1 MNRLEKSVEAFV
13 SKNEAKRCCKNARE
27 SLTLQRN
34 CQSSISLSSQIM
46 TYTTTDFHLSATRL
60 WALAWAL
67 LTALPTL
74 ALSQRTLHDGW
85 RFRQGN
91 SEIWHPAQVPGN
103 THLDLMRERIIEDPF
118 FRLNERSVQWVDK
131 EDWMYETHFT
141 PTAEELAATHQTIV
155 FEGLDTYADVY
166 LNHQRLVEA
175 DNMHRTWRCDVK
187 GILQAGDNLLEVY
200 FHSPIKRNLPLF
212 DALPYRHNTGP
223 DHSQMGGIFDKTLSP
238 FARTAGFEYGWDWG
252 PRLVT
257 FGIWRPVRLETWS
270 GMRIA
275 DVWYIQKDVT
285 AARAL
290 LRTVVEVE
298 SDSEQPAATI
308 AITADGRPA
317 ATKTVDLHTGLNTI
331 TLDYTLRRPRLWW
344 TNGLGEPYLT
354 QMNCLV
360 DPRSSLPSNSQESL
374 PRHSQASRF
383 LCRDSITTPLGIRSL
398 RLHNDP
404 DEHGHNLYF
413 ELNGAPLYAK
423 GSDMIPN
430 DNFLT
435 RVTDSIY
442 RQVVRDAAAVNMNI
456 IRVWGGGIYEDD
468 AFYRACDEAG
478 ILVWQDFMY
487 ACQTYE
493 VDSAFLQNIRQEAID
508 NVRRLRNHACMAVYT
523 GNNEEQDVWFGW
535 GGKKRYFDEL
545 GQGERVWKMQHQIFY
560 EVLPEVVRDYAGGT
574 AYRPSCPWAF
584 EDTPSDGVNGDDH
597 YWGVWHGGEPI
608 EAYFDHHVRF
618 ESEYGFQSFPEY
630 ESVLLYN
637 PDPRDHDIYSEV
649 MMAHQNAGTYANH
662 RIEEYMSRD
671 YRVPTPKDASP
682 EAREQAFKD
691 FLYVGQVLQAD
702 AVKMGMEAFR
712 RDRPNC
718 MGSIVWQLN
727 DCWPVASWSS
737 RDYYGR
743 WKALHYV
750 TRKAYDDILVSPRV
764 KDGSVCGNAIATP
777 TEQVAAL
784 PGQEDTG
791 VKHFADVVLSNKVL
805 ELKLVNDRRTP
816 ASGTLKLQAMTLD
829 GRVVFEQQQ
838 KVRIPKNDAID
849 IKTWRVQDILGGEPA
864 SNVIFYITFET
875 GDRTYFNIAY
885 PERQKDMAYTPA
897 HITTSI
903 QPAQVEDNTRPG
915 HTAAGY
921 AVTLTTDR
929 FARAVFLKLR
939 GIDHFFSDN
948 YFDLLPGQSRTI
960 HVRTSK
966 PLAQFKQ
973 ELEITSLADTYQQ

>member
-1 MNRLEKSVEAFV
+1 
-13 SKNEAKRCCKNARE
+13 
-27 SLTLQRN
+27 
-34 CQSSISLSSQIM
+34 
-46 TYTTTDFHLSATRL
+46 
-60 WALAWAL
+60 
-67 LTALPTL
+67 
-74 ALSQRTLHDGW
+74 
-85 RFRQGN
+85 
-91 SEIWHPAQVPGN
+91 
-103 THLDLMRERIIEDPF
+103 MRERIIDDPF

-141 PTAEELAATHQTIV
+141 PTAEELAAVHQTIV

-166 LNHQRLVEA
+166 LNHQRLIEA
-175 DNMHRTWRCDVK
+175 DNMHRTWRSDVR
-187 GILQAGDNLLEVY
+187 GILHEGDNLLEVY

-270 GMRIA
+270 GTRIA
-275 DVWYIQKDVT
+275 DVWYIQKDVNKKR
-285 AARAL
+285 AR

-298 SDSEQPAATI
+298 SDEAITGASI
-308 AITADGRPA
+308 AIIADGN
-317 ATKTVDLHTGLNTI
+317 TVARKDASLVPGLNKI
-331 TLDYTLRRPRLWW
+331 SLDYEIKNPRLWW

-354 QMNCLV
+354 QMKVSLSTS
-360 DPRSSLPSNSQESL
+360 PSPMARSVES
-374 PRHSQASRF
+374 SVVEAE
-383 LCRDSITTPLGIRSL
+383 TPLGIRSL

-404 DEHGHNLYF
+404 DQHGHRSTEGRLPGKNLYF
-413 ELNGAPLYAK
+413 ELNGEPLFAK
-423 GSDMIPN
+423 GSNMIPN
-430 DNFLT
+430 DNFLA

-442 RQVVRDAAAVNMNI
+442 RQVVADAAAVNMNI

-478 ILVWQDFMY
+478 ILVWQDFMF

-493 VDSAFLQNIRQEAID
+493 VDSAFLANIKAEAID
-508 NVRRLRNHACMAVYT
+508 NVRRLRNHACIAVYT

-535 GGKKRYFDEL
+535 GGKKRYFEEL
-545 GQGERVWKMQHQIFY
+545 GQAERVWAMQRSIFY

-597 YWGVWHGGEPI
+597 YWGVWHGGDPI

-630 ESVLLYN
+630 ESVLRYN

-671 YRVPTPKDASP
+671 YRVPTPRDDSP
-682 EAREQAFKD
+682 EAKEQAFKD

-712 RDRPNC
+712 RDRPYC

-764 KDGSVCGNAIATP
+764 KDDKAKAQENK
-777 TEQVAAL
+777 QVAAL

-791 VKHFADVVLSNKVL
+791 VKQSKDVDLSRKVL
-805 ELKLVNDRRTP
+805 ELKLVNDCRTP
-816 ASGTLKLQAMTLD
+816 ASGTLKLQTMTLD
-829 GRVVFEQQQ
+829 GRVVFEQKQ

-849 IKTWRVQDILGGEPA
+849 VKTWRVQDILGGEPA

-875 GDRTYFNIAY
+875 GDHTYYNIAY
-885 PERQKDMAYTPA
+885 PERQKNMAYTPA

-915 HTAAGY
+915 RTAVGY

-929 FARAVFLKLR
+929 FARAVFLKTK
-939 GIDHFFSDN
+939 GILDFFSDN
-948 YFDLLPGQSRTI
+948 YFDLLPHQSCTI
-960 HVRTSK
+960 HVRSSK
-966 PLAQFKQ
+966 PIEQFRQ
-973 ELEITSLADTYQQ
+973 ELEITSLGDTYSQ